1 MFEEVLTPDI
11 LLTILVALAA
21 LIIVLLGWIIRL
33 EMRIKRLVRGKGARS
48 IEDSILSLDKDVND
62 LHSFRS
68 ELEKYLELAE
78 TRIRRSVQ
86 GVGTVRFNPFQGT
99 GAGGN
104 QSFAT
109 AILNE
114 EGNGVVLSS
123 LYSRERVSVYAKPVE
138 HYQSEYELTEEE
150 REAIEKAK
158 TT

>member
-1 MFEEVLTPDI
+1 MDFLTADI
-11 LLTILVALAA
+11 LLTILIALGA
-21 LIIVLLGWIIRL
+21 LIVILLGWIIRL

-48 IEDSILSLDKDVND
+48 IEDSILSLDKDVTT
-62 LHSFRS
+62 LHQFRN
-68 ELEKYLELAE
+68 ELEQYLEAAE
-78 TRIRRSVQ
+78 KRIRRSVQ
-86 GVGTVRFNPFQGT
+86 GVGTVRFNPFKGT

-114 EGNGVVLSS
+114 DGDGVVLSS

-138 HYQSEYELTEEE
+138 NYKSEYELTQEE

-158 TT
+158 TE